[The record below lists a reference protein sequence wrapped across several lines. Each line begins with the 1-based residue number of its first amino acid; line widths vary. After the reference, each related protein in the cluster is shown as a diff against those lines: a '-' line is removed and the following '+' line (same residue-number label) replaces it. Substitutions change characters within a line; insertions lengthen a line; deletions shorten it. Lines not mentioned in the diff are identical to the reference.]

1 MSETKNL
8 TNLQLITCIVERGKA
23 DEVVK
28 AAREAGA
35 PAATIFYARGT
46 GIRERL
52 HGLLKIAI
60 SPEKEVIYVLI
71 QESMID
77 QVFQAMAD
85 AGQLALPAKGIIFVT
100 PVLRALTHVES
111 QAASS

>member
-1 MSETKNL
+1 VSKYKSL

-23 DEVVK
+23 DDVVK

-52 HGLLKIAI
+52 APLLKIAI
-60 SPEKEVIYVLI
+60 SQEKEVIYVLVS
-71 QESMID
+71 ESLVD
-77 QVFQAMAD
+77 TVFDAMVD
-85 AGQLALPAKGIIFVT
+85 AGELELPARGIIFVT
-100 PVLRALTHVES
+100 QVLRATTHLGS
-111 QAASS
+111 QSAAQ